1 MDIDNSIMV
10 GGALCGI
17 VLIAGF
23 VIICVI
29 ADSFRRS

>member
-10 GGALCGI
+10 GWALCGI

-23 VIICVI
+23 VIICAI
-29 ADSFRRS
+29 SDSLRGR